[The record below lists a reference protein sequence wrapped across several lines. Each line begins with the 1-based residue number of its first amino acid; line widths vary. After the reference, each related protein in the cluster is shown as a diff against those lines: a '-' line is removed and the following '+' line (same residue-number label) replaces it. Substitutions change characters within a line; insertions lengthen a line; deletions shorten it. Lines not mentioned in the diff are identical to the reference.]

1 MTLKLDA
8 RLLYEIMSEFH
19 TLGDEEYGGQGTF
32 QEAILVGYIYGLLT
46 ENPSSIMTLDSGTHK
61 VFSYGGYSYIIW
73 FDEIYAYAEDDQD
86 EKEPSEQATETFEV
100 KIENV
105 SEDEDNES
113 DDDEAVLLPVAVE
126 GPYTEDDIRDF
137 LANGDL

>member
-46 ENPSSIMTLDSGTHK
+46 ENAGSIMTLDSGTHK
-61 VFSYGGYSYIIW
+61 VFSFGGFNYIIW
-73 FDEIYAYAEDDQD
+73 FDEIYAYAE
-86 EKEPSEQATETFEV
+86 EKENDNDSLVPDGDTFEV
-100 KIENV
+100 RLENV
-105 SEDEDNES
+105 SEDIPDEEE
-113 DDDEAVLLPVAVE
+113 DDEPVLLPVAVE
-126 GPYTEDDIRDF
+126 GPYSDEDIKDF